1 MSEML
6 ANQYFLVRRYED
18 AESAFEKV
26 LAEEPSNKY
35 ARKKLIICYV
45 HNGKISKALET
56 FYQMINDDIEFII
69 HTDVVADDCPCPELI
84 EAFEK
89 KMNRAEYNSVNILEV
104 YGILWLYCDME
115 KSLSYFKKLNELKPS
130 ENIYKGI
137 LRIYNS
143 HNSKIA

>member
-18 AESAFEKV
+18 AELAFENV

-35 ARKKLIICYV
+35 AKKKLIICYV
-45 HNGKISKALET
+45 HNGKIRKALET
-56 FYQMINDDIEFII
+56 FYQMINDDIEFIT

-89 KMNRAEYNSVNILEV
+89 KSDRAEYTSVNILEV

-115 KSLSYFKKLNELKPS
+115 KSLYYFKKLNELNPS
-130 ENIYKGI
+130 ESIYSNI

-143 HNSKIA
+143 YNSEIV